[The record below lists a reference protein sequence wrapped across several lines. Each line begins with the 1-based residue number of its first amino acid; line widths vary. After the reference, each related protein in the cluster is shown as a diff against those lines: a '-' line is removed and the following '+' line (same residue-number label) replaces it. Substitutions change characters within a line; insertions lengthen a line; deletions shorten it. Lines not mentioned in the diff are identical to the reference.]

1 MGMEKFGGKIK
12 RVAQVGALAAASMLH
27 PEGAQA
33 SEATLR
39 EQFLTQKA
47 LVTAQFEARINKEK
61 DQNKKTKLANEQKI
75 ALATVDVELA
85 KALHVADE
93 QAIKTPDKSEVSDP
107 DKKFGTPYEKEKDL
121 AVFSEV
127 EEDMLDADG
136 KATGKKRVRK
146 LSPEEIKLEKL
157 RIKEEGKTKRKE
169 ADASQ
174 PKFVNPFLYGGG
186 YYGGGG
192 YRGGSISGH
201 HGGGGSISGSRR
213 FSGRVGGS
221 QQPRS
226 NRGRR

>member
-1 MGMEKFGGKIK
+1 
-12 RVAQVGALAAASMLH
+12 MLH

-107 DKKFGTPYEKEKDL
+107 DKSSVHLMKKKDL

-146 LSPEEIKLEKL
+146 LSPEEIKLEK
-157 RIKEEGKTKRKE
+157 T
-169 ADASQ
+169 
-174 PKFVNPFLYGGG
+174 
-186 YYGGGG
+186 
-192 YRGGSISGH
+192 
-201 HGGGGSISGSRR
+201 
-213 FSGRVGGS
+213 
-221 QQPRS
+221 
-226 NRGRR
+226 